1 MKSVT
6 RRSPFASMRPAS
18 IRAAL
23 MTTAAYAVALTG
35 FATATY
41 AQDATTAAPAE
52 ESTTVVVTGI
62 RKGLQDSLSIKKR
75 STSIVEAVSAEDIG
89 KLPDASIAES
99 LARLPGLAA
108 QRVGG
113 RSQTI
118 SIRGLSGDFSTTL
131 LNGRMQV
138 SSGDNRAAEFDQ
150 YPSEMVSSAI
160 VYKTPDAGITGQ
172 GLSGTVVLNTVRPLD
187 YNKRVIS
194 VNVRGSVNTNGEV
207 VPGYSANGNRF
218 SLAYIDQFLD
228 GKLGVAFSYA
238 HLDDP
243 SELQHSKSWW
253 WDKQGNEPAPA
264 GSPEG
269 TQGPPRFGVGNAD
282 ALGLHGVEIWS
293 TARKQTRDGYMAVF
307 DFKPNDNF
315 RSVNDFYYSVF
326 DQNEVTHGAQW
337 YQTQWTD
344 DVRFSNVVVS
354 DHGGTP
360 VVQQATVSGVAP
372 IIRNDNNLRR
382 DEMFSFGSNNRFNI
396 GEWRS
401 VVDLGYSRSVR
412 KESIAETYAGYG
424 TSATPLTRTFDTI
437 DENIAYGDFPQLNP
451 GFDYADADN
460 VYLGDVAPWGGWG
473 HDGAIR
479 TPKVVDQLATARF
492 SGAHDIDWFGFKA
505 LEIGVDYSHRTKT
518 KGVQEWDLCLKG
530 WDPTVTTGCH
540 GTRVRVADAD
550 LQEATNL
557 DFAGFG
563 GVLSYNLSDV
573 IGKYYDRKPILNED
587 NLNKYWQVD
596 EELVTLFA
604 KLNIDTEI
612 GGHGLRG
619 NLGLQYVA
627 AKQTSAGN
635 EIITRSVN
643 GAPAVGQWV
652 STSSDYGDLLPSLNL
667 IYDVSD
673 DSVFRFAMSRAMARP
688 RMDDMRASRNAGVG
702 VDGHW
707 SGGGGNPNL
716 KPWIADG
723 IDFSYERYFNK
734 TSYIGIAVF
743 QKVLRNYIRNQ
754 TDSHFDFSDFSNP
767 TGVPAQP
774 WLSTAQLEALGQ
786 DVPSGYAY
794 PNGAPATIGS
804 FSLPVNDSGGN
815 VSGLEL
821 SAAVDGSLIWDKLDG
836 FGLIGSFSRGWT
848 NVRSGDPIDPS
859 KLPGFSGDVASVTGY
874 YEKGGFSTR
883 LSYRYRS
890 EFLGEAYALYA
901 NRAVTRILADKQ
913 VDGQVSYQMQDGP
926 LKGVTFL
933 LQGYN
938 LTNSNYQTQLKVSEN
953 RAADGSSFPENYE
966 EYGQTI
972 LFGVSYRFQ

>member
-1 MKSVT
+1 
-6 RRSPFASMRPAS
+6 
-18 IRAAL
+18 
-23 MTTAAYAVALTG
+23 MTTAACALALSG
-35 FATATY
+35 FATAAC
-41 AQDATTAAPAE
+41 AQDTAAAPAE

-62 RKGLQDSLSIKKR
+62 RKGLQDSLAIKKR

-118 SIRGLSGDFSTTL
+118 SIRGLSGDFASTL
-131 LNGRMQV
+131 LNNRLQV

-150 YPSEMVSSAI
+150 YPSEMISSAV
-160 VYKTPDAGITGQ
+160 VYKTPDASLTGQ

-207 VPGYSANGNRF
+207 VPGYSANGNRL

-228 GKLGVAFSYA
+228 GKLGVALSYA

-253 WDKQGNEPAPA
+253 WDKQGNDSVT
-264 GSPEG
+264 GL
-269 TQGPPRFGVGNAD
+269 PRLGNAD
-282 ALGLHGVEIWS
+282 ALGLHGVEIWA
-293 TARKQTRDGYMAVF
+293 TGRKQTRDGYMAVL

-326 DQNEVTHGAQW
+326 EQDEVTHGAQW

-344 DVRFSNVVVS
+344 DIHFSNVVLT
-354 DHGGTP
+354 DRGGTP
-360 VVQQATVSGVAP
+360 VVQKATISGIAP

-396 GEWRS
+396 GSWRS
-401 VVDLGYSRSVR
+401 VVDFGYSRTVR
-412 KESIAETYAGYG
+412 KEQIAETYAGYG
-424 TSATPLTRTFDTI
+424 TNPTPVTRTFDTI
-437 DENIAYGDFPQLNP
+437 DEDIAYGDFPQLHP
-451 GFDYADADN
+451 GFDYANADN

-479 TPKVVDQLATARF
+479 TPKVTDELLTARF
-492 SGAHDIDWFGFKA
+492 SGVHDVDWGGFKSVE
-505 LEIGVDYSHRTKT
+505 LGIDYSHRTKN
-518 KGVQEWDLCLKG
+518 KGVNEWDLCLKG
-530 WDPTVTTGCH
+530 WNQTTNDCH
-540 GTRVRVADAD
+540 GTRVRVADSD

-563 GVLSYNLSDV
+563 GVLSYDLDDV
-573 IGKYYDRKPILNED
+573 INKYYDRRIIQNED
-587 NLNKYWQVD
+587 NLNKFWQVD

-604 KLNIDTEI
+604 KASIDTEL

-619 NLGLQYVA
+619 NLGVQYVSA
-627 AKQTSAGN
+627 DQTSAGN
-635 EIITRSVN
+635 EILARGS
-643 GAPAVGQWV
+643 PAIGKWV
-652 STSSDYGDLLPSLNL
+652 STNSNYGDFLPSLNL

-673 DSVFRFAMSRAMARP
+673 NSMFRFSLARSMARP
-688 RMDDMRASRNAGVG
+688 RMDDMRASRNASVSLTTKA
-702 VDGHW
+702 W
-707 SGGGGNPNL
+707 SGSGGNPNL

-723 IDFSYERYFNK
+723 VDLAYEHYFNK
-734 TSYIGIAVF
+734 TSYFGVAGF
-743 QKVLRNYIRNQ
+743 QKVMRTYVRNL
-754 TDSHFDFSDFSNP
+754 TVDDFDFTGWTNTSGVVPNSN
-767 TGVPAQP
+767 
-774 WLSTAQLEALGQ
+774 
-786 DVPSGYAY
+786 
-794 PNGAPATIGS
+794 IGS
-804 FSLPVNDSGGN
+804 FTMPINDDGTIGNLGGGKN
-815 VSGLEL
+815 VSGIEF
-821 SAAVDGSLIWDKLDG
+821 SGAIDGSLLWSPLSG

-848 NVRSGDPIDPS
+848 NIRSGSEIDPD
-859 KLPGFSGDVASVTGY
+859 KLPGFSGDVANVTGY

-883 LSYRYRS
+883 ISYRYRS
-890 EFLGEAYALYA
+890 AFLGETYALYA
-901 NRAVTRILADKQ
+901 NRAATRILADNQ
-913 VDGQVSYQMQDGP
+913 VDAQISYQMQDGP

-938 LTNSNYQTQLKVSEN
+938 LANSNYQTQLKVSEN
-953 RAADGSSFPENYE
+953 KAADGSSFPEIYE

-972 LFGVSYRFQ
+972 LFGVSYRFR

>member
-1 MKSVT
+1 MMKSVT
-6 RRSPFASMRPAS
+6 RRRNAAS
-18 IRAAL
+18 IKTVL
-23 MTTAAYAVALTG
+23 MSTAACAIAFGGLTMVAH
-35 FATATY
+35 
-41 AQDATTAAPAE
+41 AQDEAATAPAE
-52 ESTTVVVTGI
+52 DTQVVIVTGI
-62 RKGLQDSLSIKKR
+62 RKGLQDSLTIKKKN
-75 STSIVEAVSAEDIG
+75 TSIVEAVSAEDIG

-160 VYKTPDAGITGQ
+160 VYKTPDAGLTGQ

-194 VNVRGSVNTNGEV
+194 VNLRGSVNTNGEI
-207 VPGYSANGNRF
+207 VPGYSANGNRI
-218 SLAYIDQFLD
+218 SLAYIDQFMD
-228 GKLGVAFSYA
+228 GKLGVALSYA

-253 WDKQGNEPAPA
+253 WDKQGNDSVT
-264 GSPEG
+264 GL
-269 TQGPPRFGVGNAD
+269 PRLGNAD
-282 ALGLHGVEIWS
+282 AFGLHGVEIWS
-293 TARKQTRDGYMAVF
+293 TARRQTRDGYMAVL

-344 DVRFSNVVVS
+344 DIHFSNVVVS
-354 DHGGTP
+354 DRGGTP
-360 VVQQATVSGVAP
+360 VVQQATISGIAP

-396 GEWRS
+396 GAWRS
-401 VVDLGYSRSVR
+401 VIDFGYSRSVR

-424 TSATPLTRTFDTI
+424 TDPTPVSRTFDTI
-437 DENIAYGDFPQLNP
+437 DENIAFGDFPQLTP
-451 GFDYADADN
+451 GLNYADADN

-479 TPKVVDQLATARF
+479 QPKVVDQLATARF
-492 SGAHDIDWFGFKA
+492 SGVHDMDWAGFKSIE
-505 LEIGVDYSHRTKT
+505 LGVDYSHRTKE

-530 WDPTVTTGCH
+530 WNQTTNDCH
-540 GTRVRVADAD
+540 GTRVAVDAAD
-550 LQEATNL
+550 LQEPTNL

-563 GVLSYNLSDV
+563 KVLSYDLGSVLD
-573 IGKYYDRKPILNED
+573 KYYDRRAILNED

-604 KLNIDTEI
+604 KMNIDTEM

-619 NLGLQYVA
+619 NLGLQYVG

-635 EIITRSVN
+635 EIIQRGS
-643 GAPAVGQWV
+643 PAIGQWV
-652 STSSDYGDLLPSLNL
+652 STSKEYGDFLPSLNL
-667 IYDVSD
+667 IYDMD
-673 DSVFRFAMSRAMARP
+673 DNSVLRFAMSRAMARP
-688 RMDDMRASRNAGVG
+688 RMEDMRASRNASVSLTTQT
-702 VDGHW
+702 W
-707 SGGGGNPNL
+707 SGSGGNPNL

-723 IDFSYERYFNK
+723 VDLAYERYFNR
-734 TSYIGIAVF
+734 TSYIGVAGF
-743 QKVLRNYIRNQ
+743 QKVMRNYIRNL
-754 TDSHFDFSDFSNP
+754 TVSDYDFTGWTNTSGVTPLSN
-767 TGVPAQP
+767 
-774 WLSTAQLEALGQ
+774 
-786 DVPSGYAY
+786 
-794 PNGAPATIGS
+794 IGS
-804 FSLPVNDSGGN
+804 FTLPINDDGTASNIGGGKN
-815 VSGLEL
+815 VSGIEFSGAL
-821 SAAVDGSLIWDKLDG
+821 DGALVWDKLNG
-836 FGLIGSFSRGWT
+836 FGVIGSFSRGWT
-848 NVRSGDPIDPS
+848 NIRSGDDIDPS
-859 KLPGFSGDVASVTGY
+859 KLPGFSGDVGNLTGY
-874 YEKGGFSTR
+874 YEKGGFSAR

-890 EFLGEAYALYA
+890 AFLGETYALYA
-901 NRAVTRILADKQ
+901 NRAAARILADDQ
-913 VDGQVSYQMQDGP
+913 VDAQISYQMQDGP

-938 LTNSNYQTQLKVSEN
+938 LTDSNYQTQLKVTEN
-953 RAADGSSFPENYE
+953 KTADGSSYPEIYE
-966 EYGQTI
+966 EYGKTI
-972 LFGVSYRFQ
+972 LFGVSYKFQ